1 MINIDSLF
9 NLFPHRD
16 VSNTEEMAYI
26 DFADKP
32 VYKLGMYKKLILNHI
47 NFRKKV
53 IQFFKQTNAELS
65 VEEMQEAGEFVT
77 YNRAWSYIKNFKIDD
92 PDHVNAVN
100 YYKDEYLDTAL
111 ELGISFFQ
119 QHEEYEKCAFLLKI
133 KNKSEELQSK
143 VGAEKE
149 E

>member
-1 MINIDSLF
+1 MKTMINLDSLF

-65 VEEMQEAGEFVT
+65 IEEMQEAGEFVT
-77 YNRAWSYIKNFKIDD
+77 YNRAWSYIKQIDIND
-92 PDHVNAVN
+92 DNHVEAISI
-100 YYKDEYLDTAL
+100 YRDDALETTL
-111 ELGISFFQ
+111 ELGIKYFQ
-119 QHEEYEKCAFLLKI
+119 NLEEYERCAHLFKILK
-133 KNKSEELQSK
+133 KSQEFSS
-143 VGAEKE
+143 
-149 E
+149 